1 MPSLNRKQRSR
12 KMVVRLSKKK
22 DTNMKFLMRKMRKT
36 DMDSENARFYVP
48 TLSSGIL
55 ALNPAQ
61 CSKIIYAKQE
71 SSKR

>member
-12 KMVVRLSKKK
+12 KTVVRLSKK

-61 CSKIIYAKQE
+61 CS
-71 SSKR
+71 